1 MSAYKMLCRIIKDNG
16 NFVSKEK
23 ASEAL
28 EDISSTFDK
37 QQKEIDKLKKCLEYY
52 ANGSNWFGNDSMYLE
67 IDDFDIYKENGH
79 SIGGKRARQI
89 LKELGV

>member
-28 EDISSTFDK
+28 EDISNTFDK
-37 QQKEIDKLKKCLEYY
+37 QQKDIEKLQERLGKANQIVVMLYEKEPGTTLKSKCWQMADKYMVNK
-52 ANGSNWFGNDSMYLE
+52 
-67 IDDFDIYKENGH
+67 
-79 SIGGKRARQI
+79 
-89 LKELGV
+89 